1 MLSAALKTEINA
13 LFLQEKLEVFEVIR
27 DSVMPVTENDFPELS
42 VPQQRELLRR
52 AEQAA
57 ANPDLGR
64 FWIEVKQQLEA
75 TLISPNR
82 NG

>member
-13 LFLQEKLEVFEVIR
+13 LSLQEKLEVFEVIR
-27 DSVMPVTENDFPELS
+27 DSVMPIVDNDFPELS
-42 VPQQRELLRR
+42 APQQRELLRR

-57 ANPDLGR
+57 ANPDIGR
-64 FWIEVKQQLEA
+64 SWMEVKQQLEA

-82 NG
+82 SG